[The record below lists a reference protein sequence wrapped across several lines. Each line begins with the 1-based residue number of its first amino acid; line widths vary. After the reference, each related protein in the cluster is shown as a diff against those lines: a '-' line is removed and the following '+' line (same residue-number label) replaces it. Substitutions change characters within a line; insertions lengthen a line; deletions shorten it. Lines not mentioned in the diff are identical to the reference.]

1 MIQFDEHFFSSWVE
15 TAILLRHRLAQCRP
29 CRWPDWLQLPAG
41 DPVFWRKKPCNT
53 KVWMLAFYVEH
64 AKLIIFLQRNCDLF
78 SLHGFFFLKNLS
90 AVWRPFWLRSRMSQ
104 RVACASSRGSRAF
117 LCQNARWP
125 NGKRC
130 RCLEGWLNV
139 VILTDFTV
147 YGPYGYIISE
157 FFCIKEGRM
166 NKICRHSFCSNPR
179 KKTTR
184 SQTFGKF
191 SQTFPPPKKHHQQQ
205 HLALKPR
212 SITAILGFLGMGYV
226 GFKLF
231 GPEGPTV
238 RASGFLGKVFL

>member
-1 MIQFDEHFFSSWVE
+1 MPSWSFS
-15 TAILLRHRLAQCRP
+15 
-29 CRWPDWLQLPAG
+29 
-41 DPVFWRKKPCNT
+41 CNEIVT
-53 KVWMLAFYVEH
+53 Y
-64 AKLIIFLQRNCDLF
+64 FLCMV
-78 SLHGFFFLKNLS
+78 SFFFKNLS

-166 NKICRHSFCSNPR
+166 NKICSHSLKR
-179 KKTTR
+179 TQVKKTQR
-184 SQTFGKF
+184 G
-191 SQTFPPPKKHHQQQ
+191 PKLSLPVAKLSHKNS

-212 SITAILGFLGMGYV
+212 PLQLSLGFLGIGYV

-238 RASGFLGKVFL
+238 RASGFLGKVFCRESTTGGWES